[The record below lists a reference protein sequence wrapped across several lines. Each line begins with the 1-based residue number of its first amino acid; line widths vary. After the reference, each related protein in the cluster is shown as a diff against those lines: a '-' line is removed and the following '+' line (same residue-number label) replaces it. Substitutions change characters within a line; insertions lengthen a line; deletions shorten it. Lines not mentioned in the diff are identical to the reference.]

1 MLSLAHGRHRFKPI
15 KFNIYRL
22 IKQVDWFFF
31 SFTFVSINP
40 TIMKHF
46 LVFVALISSFATAAQ
61 DMYTEYPYNP
71 DVDSDEQIGVE
82 DLMGVLSGFGFE
94 FVPESITINGE
105 DLSSF
110 LLDMQSTITA
120 LQTQVL
126 NLQSELAEVQ
136 SHVVVGLNDYVIV
149 DDTAH
154 TVNISGANLQV
165 TNGLDAN
172 PDNWLGQ
179 ESTNGLGNLIIGYNE
194 LTGINNTHIRTGSH
208 NLVIGPDHSY
218 SGYGNIIGGL
228 SNTVNGKYS
237 ACIGSYE
244 SHLDWGLTNVILG
257 GRDSHMSGT
266 DGSVLIGGEANSLG
280 TDSTESRYSVVM
292 GGRFNHI
299 EAGYA
304 NVISGGISNKT
315 QLDQDNRTIL
325 GGVGNTQLGGYGST
339 IVGGR
344 FSVAE
349 IRTNDVDSD
358 YKVDCLVGSAG
369 RAFVG
374 STSSGGGF
382 LIDTTF
388 GEGSE

>member
-1 MLSLAHGRHRFKPI
+1 
-15 KFNIYRL
+15 
-22 IKQVDWFFF
+22 
-31 SFTFVSINP
+31 
-40 TIMKHF
+40 
-46 LVFVALISSFATAAQ
+46 
-61 DMYTEYPYNP
+61 
-71 DVDSDEQIGVE
+71 
-82 DLMGVLSGFGFE
+82 
-94 FVPESITINGE
+94 
-105 DLSSF
+105 
-110 LLDMQSTITA
+110 
-120 LQTQVL
+120 
-126 NLQSELAEVQ
+126 
-136 SHVVVGLNDYVIV
+136 
-149 DDTAH
+149 
-154 TVNISGANLQV
+154 
-165 TNGLDAN
+165 
-172 PDNWLGQ
+172 
-179 ESTNGLGNLIIGYNE
+179 
-194 LTGINNTHIRTGSH
+194 
-208 NLVIGPDHSY
+208 
-218 SGYGNIIGGL
+218 
-228 SNTVNGKYS
+228 
-237 ACIGSYE
+237 
-244 SHLDWGLTNVILG
+244 
-257 GRDSHMSGT
+257 MSGT
-266 DGSVLIGGEANSLG
+266 DGSVLIGGEENSLG

-304 NVISGGISNKT
+304 NVISGGIGNKT